1 MPLDQ
6 PTLPISLSSP
16 KPTASQIAATLES
29 QPDSFGFL
37 QDILGEQV
45 PKQALAEVDA
55 KREIE
60 VKARAEHKEEI
71 KLVDETPEDPKV
83 AINDETRKTDEA
95 EPAKAEPV
103 EKPTEEIDPV
113 VAEAL
118 SGKQENFRNIRK
130 ALGET
135 KTTLKTKEQELAEVT
150 SKLKAYETLE
160 ELPEP
165 IKAQLREKDERI
177 EKLSKYE
184 SLVALKVS
192 DGYKSKF
199 IKPIEGI
206 KQKLTSIGDEYGIPE
221 NIMQEALNLK
231 SGRALNTFLSDNF
244 DMVAATDVKALIS
257 QVQDLEKQAEE
268 AEKAPSVAMQ
278 SLEAETSQA
287 RQLQR
292 AGEIDGIV
300 RQSKSAWAKSLD
312 KIKQEGL
319 ILELIPSDNNEE
331 FNNKIVTP
339 IREKAASEY
348 GKIVK
353 ALADRGLTH
362 LDDDLGTALAKM
374 VQLAIASSV
383 AIETR
388 SRAQAESEELRA
400 NTTRNNKFI
409 RPALGG
415 NVNSSPGMSTAPKSP
430 TDAADMALNAV
441 MGKH

>member
-1 MPLDQ
+1 MPSET
-6 PTLPISLSSP
+6 PTLPISLSS
-16 KPTASQIAATLES
+16 KPTVSQIAASLES

-55 KREIE
+55 KRAIE
-60 VKARAEHKEEI
+60 VKVRAQPNEET
-71 KLVDETPEDPKV
+71 KVNEAPPTPQAAPVAEEAPKPDEG
-83 AINDETRKTDEA
+83 KTTE
-95 EPAKAEPV
+95 AEPV
-103 EKPTEEIDPV
+103 EKPTDEVDPV

-199 IKPIEGI
+199 IKPIVDI

-278 SLEAETSQA
+278 SLEAETAQA
-287 RQLQR
+287 RQMQR
-292 AGEIDGIV
+292 ASEIDGIV

-319 ILELIPSDNNEE
+319 ILELIPSDNNED
-331 FNNKIVTP
+331 FNNNIVTP
-339 IREKAASEY
+339 IREKAATEY

-388 SRAQAESEELRA
+388 TRAQAEAEQLRS
-400 NTTRNNKFI
+400 NTVRNNKFI